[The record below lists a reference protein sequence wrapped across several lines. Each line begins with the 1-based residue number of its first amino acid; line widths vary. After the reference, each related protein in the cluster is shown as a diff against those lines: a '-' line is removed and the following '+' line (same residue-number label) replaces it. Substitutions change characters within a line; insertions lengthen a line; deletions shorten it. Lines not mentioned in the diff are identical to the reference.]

1 VEGQPVEAA
10 PPDADETVVAA
21 ADEAT
26 GYDPSATWPPEPPE
40 LTHLSGLDAENE
52 ETTDDEDDDGDTP
65 PEAGEP
71 PIPEGEP
78 RQEPTDEPKD
88 PKSERAERRR
98 QRILDE
104 YRASPEYQEELSR
117 AREADRAAAE
127 LERQQAEAT
136 AARAAQERA
145 AREHFDQSVGE
156 YLGNVKAEGSDK
168 PLFDHLTETIAQA
181 EARKSALADLIAEAD
196 DPYDDDAEKASEE
209 LKQVNARLATAKAD
223 KAILDRN
230 RSMAGKLNDLAWE
243 AIATDYNAVLTFPEL
258 AALSDEEKA
267 AIARPS
273 SLKDGLA
280 RVREALL
287 AGATTAHQAEIATL
301 KQAHADEVKAL
312 NADREALRARAG
324 GAAAGA
330 ETRGTAAT
338 SGGLTLARYQRMT
351 ADEAASL
358 KPDEIDRMW
367 AAEQARL
374 QAA

>member
-10 PPDADETVVAA
+10 PPDADETVDGVA
-21 ADEAT
+21 DDTT

-52 ETTDDEDDDGDTP
+52 ETTDDDVDEDGQTPEDGGP
-65 PEAGEP
+65 PT
-71 PIPEGEP
+71 PEGEP
-78 RQEPTDEPKD
+78 RPEPTETTPPD

-104 YRASPEYQEELSR
+104 YRASPEYQEELAR
-117 AREADRAAAE
+117 AREADREAE
-127 LERQQAEAT
+127 RLEREAEAAQ
-136 AARAAQERA
+136 AAREAQERA

-156 YLGNVKAEGSDK
+156 YLGNVKAADSDK
-168 PLFDHLTETIAQA
+168 PVYDSLAERIAA
-181 EARKSALADLIAEAD
+181 DEARKSELADLIAEAD
-196 DPYDDDAEKASEE
+196 DPYDHQDELAEVTKRIAS
-209 LKQVNARLATAKAD
+209 AKAD
-223 KAILDRN
+223 KAVLDRN
-230 RSMAGKLNDLAWE
+230 RNMASKLNDLAWE
-243 AIATDYNAVLTFPEL
+243 SIATDYNAVLTFPEL
-258 AALSDEEKA
+258 SALSDEEKA
-267 AIARPS
+267 AIARPA
-273 SLKDGLA
+273 SLKDGLSK
-280 RVREALL
+280 VREALL
-287 AGATTAHQAEIATL
+287 AGSSVAHAAEIAAL

-351 ADEAASL
+351 ADEAAAL
-358 KPDEIDRMW
+358 KPEEIDRMW